1 MSDPRPTDPK
11 PRSLIGRAARATWA
25 GIDFSRRL
33 LLNLLFLLLVLLLL
47 IALFARTPELQPRSA
62 LVIAPAG
69 MLVEQYS
76 VDPLSRAV
84 GQLTGKQTPET
95 QLRDLLRAIEAA
107 TEDSRI
113 ERIVLRPDALAG
125 AGFAALREVGQA
137 LEAFRASG
145 KQVVAYADYME
156 QRQYY
161 LAAFAD
167 EVYLHPSGLF
177 WLEGLA
183 SYRSYFREAL
193 QDKLG
198 ANVHLFRAGEFKS
211 FGEQYTR
218 DGPSP
223 EALEADRYWI
233 GDLWARFLADI
244 ARVRKLDP
252 ATLQQQIDSLPERL
266 AAAEGDMAALAVEQ
280 GLIDELLSEDAFER
294 RMAERGVADDEVGF
308 RQVDLD
314 AYLAQLG
321 SAADALSPQV
331 AVVVAEGEIL
341 EGEQPAG
348 TIGGRSTAALLR
360 EAREDEQVAAVVL
373 RIDSPGGSP
382 FASEQIRRE
391 LELIREAG
399 KPVIASMGNVAAS
412 GGYWIAMGGDAIYAD
427 PSTITGSIGVFG
439 MLFSVP
445 ETLGKIGVRVGGVA
459 TTRLAGGFDPRLP
472 LKPEVGAVMQSVVD
486 ANYREFVARAAAAR
500 GTSEEQLEA
509 VARGRVWSGAQ
520 AAERGLVD
528 TMGGLRDAI
537 AAAAERAELGDDYA
551 VRYVET
557 APSTFEQFL
566 LDLGHTRMLQAL
578 AGRLGDG
585 LPLLDARS
593 RAELDPLLKLLEPN
607 AGPSFRTVLHCF
619 CRL

>member
-1 MSDPRPTDPK
+1 MPESQSK
-11 PRSLIGRAARATWA
+11 PPSLIGRALRATWA

-33 LLNLLFLLLVLLLL
+33 LLNLLFVLVMLFLLL
-47 IALFARTPELQPRSA
+47 ALFARAPELQPRSA

-76 VDPLSRAV
+76 VDPLSRAI
-84 GQLTGKQTPET
+84 GRLTGEQMPET

-107 TEDSRI
+107 KDDERI

-137 LEAFRASG
+137 LSAFRESG

-198 ANVHLFRAGEFKS
+198 ADVHLFRAGEFKS

-233 GDLWARFLADI
+233 GDLWNRFLADI
-244 ARVRKLDP
+244 AVARSLDP
-252 ATLQQQIDSLPERL
+252 ITLQQQIDTLPERL
-266 AAAEGDMAALAVEQ
+266 AAANGDMAALAVDQ
-280 GLIDELLSEDAFER
+280 GLIDELLSEDAFEQ
-294 RMAERGVADDEVGF
+294 RMAERGAADDELGF

-314 AYLAQLG
+314 TYLAQLG
-321 SAADALSPQV
+321 GVAEALAQQV

-341 EGEQPAG
+341 DGEQPAG

-360 EAREDEQVAAVVL
+360 EAREDDQVAAVVI

-459 TTRLAGGFDPRLP
+459 TTRIAGGFDPRLP

-486 ANYREFVARAAAAR
+486 ANYREFVSRAAAAR

-528 TMGGLRDAI
+528 TMGGLQDAV

-551 VRYVET
+551 VRYIET

-566 LDLGHTRMLQAL
+566 LDFGQTRVMRAL
-578 AGRLGDG
+578 AVRLDG
-585 LPLLDARS
+585 GMLLDGRS
-593 RAELDPLLKLLEPN
+593 RAELEPLLKLLDPKT
-607 AGPSFRTVLHCF
+607 GPSFRTVLHCF